1 MLALAGQR
9 GRRHGPAR
17 GRIEDADIGRF
28 AHGQAAGRDTG
39 HPRRIG
45 GDLRHGARQRTRAR
59 LRLVQGIVVG
69 PFQGQRQQQFQAR
82 GAGRSF
88 AERQQFFIVIDGRVV
103 RAHGVHGAVEQA
115 GADRIAVAL
124 AAERRRD
131 ARVGVEEADVGVRQV
146 RMVRAHVAGDGQAF
160 GLGGADQFQAGGR
173 RNAAQ
178 VHARAAGA
186 HEFKN
191 RVQRDGF
198 GHHGHAGQAQARGQ
212 RAAVGD
218 AATADVRVLRAQ
230 PDGVAEG
237 VRVLHGA
244 QQHGGVLDRLF
255 GLRETDAARFR
266 QFRHLRQRL
275 ALQAHGQRAQRVHV
289 GLVLRL
295 GAVLQH
301 LHQARLIEHGIGVG
315 RAHQARD
322 TALQGRLQFRFQ
334 GRLVFVAWLAQA
346 RGQVDQ
352 AGRNHQAG
360 RVKRGVGGEAGRG
373 AAHGDH
379 LAVGDEQVLQAID
392 AVGRVDQVA
401 VLDM

>member
-17 GRIEDADIGRF
+17 GRIEDADVGRF
-28 AHGQAAGRDTG
+28 AHGQAAGRNAGHTG
-39 HPRRIG
+39 RIG
-45 GDLRHGARQRTRAR
+45 RDLGHGARQRTLAR
-59 LRLVQGIVVG
+59 LWLAQRVVVG

-82 GAGRSF
+82 RAGRRF

-103 RAHGVHGAVEQA
+103 RAHGVDRAVEQA
-115 GADRIAVAL
+115 GADGIAVAL

-131 ARVGVEEADVGVRQV
+131 ARVRIEEADVGVRQV
-146 RMVRAHVAGDGQAF
+146 HMVHAHVAGDGQAF

-230 PDGVAEG
+230 PDRVAEG
-237 VRVLHGA
+237 VCVLHGA
-244 QQHGGVLDRLF
+244 QQHGGIFDWLF
-255 GLRETDAARFR
+255 RLREADASRFR
-266 QFRHLRQRL
+266 QFRHFRQRL

-295 GAVLQH
+295 GAVFQH
-301 LHQARLIEHGIGVG
+301 FHQARLIKHGVGVG
-315 RAHQARD
+315 RADQARD
-322 TALQGRLQFRFQ
+322 AALQGSLQFRFQ
-334 GRLVFVAWLAQA
+334 GRLVFVARLAQA

-352 AGRNHQAG
+352 AGGHHQAG
-360 RVKRGVGGEAGRG
+360 SIKGGIGPETGRD
-373 AAHGDH
+373 AAHGQH
-379 LAVGDEQVLQAID
+379 FAIGDKQVLQAID